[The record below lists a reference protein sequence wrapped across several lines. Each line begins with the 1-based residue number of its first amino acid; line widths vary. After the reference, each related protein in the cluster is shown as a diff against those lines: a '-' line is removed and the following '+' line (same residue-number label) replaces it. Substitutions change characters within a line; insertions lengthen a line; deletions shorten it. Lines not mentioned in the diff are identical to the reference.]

1 MKSFTRRDF
10 IKTSAAAAGGLVMS
24 SSLLSAQ
31 NKGGNKVNVAIVG
44 MGAEGEVLLNSLL
57 KLPYL
62 NFVAVCDIWQ
72 PRCEYAAMRIM
83 REYKQAPAR
92 YTIKIG
98 GKDRLAPLARKG
110 KVGELKGENYKDL
123 IANHAKDLDAVII
136 ATPDFW
142 HSPMTVDF
150 LNAGVNVYCEKM
162 MSDTLE
168 GAKAMVRAARKS
180 GKLLQIGHQRT
191 SNPRYKYAREVLLR
205 NKEICDTLF
214 GNIMACNGQW
224 NRAVTKDLG
233 WAEKDTIP
241 TEKLKQYG
249 YKDMN
254 QFRNWRWHK
263 GLGGGAISDLGAHQ
277 IDIFGWMLGAHP
289 SRVMASGNRDYYKKA
304 DGTPAHDWDDNVMC
318 IFDFDK
324 TFQGKK
330 AQAFY
335 QVLTTTSSGGGY
347 FESFMGDKG
356 TLKMSENPAI
366 TKLFRENNAP
376 EWKPLIDKGIIGAGD
391 ASSAKVQ
398 VADSRESA
406 ALVSY
411 GFPTNIKGY
420 VPNVSEKPIHMYH
433 VENFFNAVMGKEKLN
448 CDADHA
454 YAAEAAVFKAR
465 EAIEKGPLTFSE
477 SDFVVY

>member
-1 MKSFTRRDF
+1 MKDFTRRDF
-10 IKTSAAAAGGLVMS
+10 LKTSAVAAGGLVMS

-31 NKGGNKVNVAIVG
+31 NKGGDKINVALIG
-44 MGAEGEVLLNSLL
+44 MGAEGEVLLNSLI

-62 NFVAVCDIWQ
+62 NFVAICDIWE
-72 PRCEYAAMRIM
+72 PRCNYAAMRIM
-83 REYKQAPAR
+83 RERKQAPAR
-92 YTIKIG
+92 YTIAL
-98 GKDRLAPLARKG
+98 GKDRFTPLVKKG
-110 KVGELKGENYKDL
+110 RIGEIKGENFEDVIK
-123 IANHAKDLDAVII
+123 NHAKDLDAVII

-142 HSPMTVDF
+142 HSPMTVAF

-205 NKEICDTLF
+205 DKSICDTLF

-224 NRAVTKDLG
+224 NRAVTKDLS

-249 YKDMN
+249 FKDMN

-304 DGTPAHDWDDNVMC
+304 RHARARLGRQRYVHFRIRQDLPRQ
-318 IFDFDK
+318 K
-324 TFQGKK
+324 
-330 AQAFY
+330 
-335 QVLTTTSSGGGY
+335 SSGVLSGSDDHLLGRR
-347 FESFMGDKG
+347 
-356 TLKMSENPAI
+356 LLRI
-366 TKLFRENNAP
+366 
-376 EWKPLIDKGIIGAGD
+376 
-391 ASSAKVQ
+391 V
-398 VADSRESA
+398 
-406 ALVSY
+406 Y
-411 GFPTNIKGY
+411 GRPR
-420 VPNVSEKPIHMYH
+420 
-433 VENFFNAVMGKEKLN
+433 
-448 CDADHA
+448 HA
-454 YAAEAAVFKAR
+454 
-465 EAIEKGPLTFSE
+465 
-477 SDFVVY
+477 